1 MRISYGQKRSLAQQK
16 KIVSICLLNLNNEV
30 KGLVRHLSMCK
41 EIFAILYEND
51 LGVER
56 MVYPET
62 LMLGLQRW

>member
-1 MRISYGQKRSLAQQK
+1 MSDILD
-16 KIVSICLLNLNNEV
+16 
-30 KGLVRHLSMCK
+30 LSMCK